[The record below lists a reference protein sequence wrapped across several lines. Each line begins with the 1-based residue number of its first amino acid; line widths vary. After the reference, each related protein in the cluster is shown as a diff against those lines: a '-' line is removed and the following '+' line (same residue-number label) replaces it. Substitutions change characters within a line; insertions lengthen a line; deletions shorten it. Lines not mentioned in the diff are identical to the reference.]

1 MNRTPESKSSVG
13 STNLSEELDS
23 LDGYSLRLNTLPP
36 GEVEFGSV
44 LTLDDPDTLSLDEST
59 LSSEDGEKSPDSLE
73 ERASFRTTLARIL
86 SPSKLET
93 RNQSSSLLEPRKLSA
108 SKIEQSFVLTID
120 EDLKKSNLNL
130 GGGRKLTSNYSRR
143 VGFDLS
149 TSDENLMDPSSRKT
163 LIHLTNVSQIFI

>member
-1 MNRTPESKSSVG
+1 VNRTTKSKSPVD
-13 STNLSEELDS
+13 STNSYSEEQDS

-44 LTLDDPDTLSLDEST
+44 LTLDDRDTLSLDGST
-59 LSSEDGEKSPDSLE
+59 LSSEDGEKSLE

-93 RNQSSSLLEPRKLSA
+93 RNQSSSLHEPRKLSA
-108 SKIEQSFVLTID
+108 TKVEQSLVLTRLD
-120 EDLKKSNLNL
+120 EDLNKSNLNI
-130 GGGRKLTSNYSRR
+130 GGGRRLTSNYSRR

-163 LIHLTNVSQIFI
+163 LIH